1 MNVWQSL
8 FEQYKDE
15 QTLHVLQ
22 EQVEA
27 MCANVYGV
35 NINKGSS
42 RLQCGFVSQ
51 KTICTINARNLYN
64 GLAFHPY
71 SYEYGTDTTMQMLIH
86 I

>member
-42 RLQCGFVSQ
+42 RLQC
-51 KTICTINARNLYN
+51 ARNLYN

-71 SYEYGTDTTMQMLIH
+71 SYETYLLCLSENLPSSIK
-86 I
+86 